1 MIGMISTAPS
11 AELSYGVAAAAAAK
25 IELPAVAPIIGVKQL
40 EVSKKKTWCSFL
52 RKLISRK
59 KGKDY
64 SLKHTSGRPK

>member
-11 AELSYGVAAAAAAK
+11 AELSYGVAAAAAK

-52 RKLISRK
+52 RKLNSRK